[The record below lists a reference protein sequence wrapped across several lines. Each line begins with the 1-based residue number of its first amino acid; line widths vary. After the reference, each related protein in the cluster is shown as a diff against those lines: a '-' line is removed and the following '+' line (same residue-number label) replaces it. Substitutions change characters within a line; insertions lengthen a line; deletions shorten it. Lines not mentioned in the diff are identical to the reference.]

1 VRATPESDPEVPRRG
16 GDNLSLICGVECT
29 GLTDAVRHRNRFS
42 TNYHSLSF
50 WIFSPVFSMSVP
62 IPCIVLQ
69 PIDAMVAKIEIAN
82 TAMILN
88 LFMLMVFMFTV
99 VVN

>member
-1 VRATPESDPEVPRRG
+1 VRATPESDPGVPRRG
-16 GDNLSLICGVECT
+16 GDNLSLICGVECM

-50 WIFSPVFSMSVP
+50 WILSPVFSMSVP

-69 PIDAMVAKIEIAN
+69 PIDAMVAKIELAN

-88 LFMLMVFMFTV
+88 LFMLIFYAYHL
-99 VVN
+99 

>member
-1 VRATPESDPEVPRRG
+1 
-16 GDNLSLICGVECT
+16 
-29 GLTDAVRHRNRFS
+29 
-42 TNYHSLSF
+42 
-50 WIFSPVFSMSVP
+50 MSVP

-69 PIDAMVAKIEIAN
+69 PIDAMVAKIEIPN

-88 LFMLMVFMFTV
+88 LFSLMVFMFTV

>member
-1 VRATPESDPEVPRRG
+1 
-16 GDNLSLICGVECT
+16 
-29 GLTDAVRHRNRFS
+29 
-42 TNYHSLSF
+42 
-50 WIFSPVFSMSVP
+50 
-62 IPCIVLQ
+62 LQ
-69 PIDAMVAKIEIAN
+69 PIDAMVSKIEIAN